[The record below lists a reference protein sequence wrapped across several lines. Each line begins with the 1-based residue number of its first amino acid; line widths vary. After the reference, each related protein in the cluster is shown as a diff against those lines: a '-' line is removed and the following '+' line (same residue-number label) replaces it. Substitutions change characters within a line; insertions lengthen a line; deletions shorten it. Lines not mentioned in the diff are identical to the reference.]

1 MDEKCSDFKT
11 VRVTSKRQ
19 LTIPK
24 KYFEAL
30 QIGERA
36 RCYMQGEKL
45 VIEPA
50 GVDEFWDFTSDILKE
65 LVDENYTGKDLLRE
79 FEVRKEKTGQ
89 GLERMVAEAREDVK
103 AGRGR
108 PVQDIIPLLLGEDDV

>member
-1 MDEKCSDFKT
+1 MNEKCSDFKT

-79 FEVRKEKTGQ
+79 FEVRKEKAGR

-108 PVQDIIPLLLGEDDV
+108 PVQDIFPLLLGENDV

>member
-1 MDEKCSDFKT
+1 MNEYSDFKM
-11 VRVTSKRQ
+11 VRVTNKRQ

-30 QIGERA
+30 HIGEQV

-50 GVDEFWDFTSDILKE
+50 AADEFWDFTSDILKE
-65 LVDENYTGKDLLRE
+65 LVAENFTGADLLRE
-79 FEVRKEKTGQ
+79 FEARKEKAARR
-89 GLERMVAEAREDVK
+89 LERMVEEAREDIK

-108 PVQDIIPLLLGEDDV
+108 PADDVFPVLPGEEDV